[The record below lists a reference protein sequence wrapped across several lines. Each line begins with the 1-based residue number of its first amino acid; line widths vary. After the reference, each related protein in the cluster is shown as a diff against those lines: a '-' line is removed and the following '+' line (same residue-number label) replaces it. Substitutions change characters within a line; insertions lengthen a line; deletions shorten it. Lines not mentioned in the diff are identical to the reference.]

1 MDRPL
6 IALLAGCIVIL
17 IIGGYVGHAEMEDQE
32 EGMRGYLLINC
43 DVAAAAIDIDDI
55 RALNGTLDDL
65 NRSEYQD
72 VKSILERQSDAIPIA
87 RFIYLLGQNPNGSYF
102 FYVDAEPS
110 SSSDYSPPG
119 QLYETPSVWMDE
131 AFQGGAV
138 TGGPV
143 TDEWG
148 TWMSCLVPII
158 DEGTGEVVAVM
169 GMDVSVDEWEHQKIE
184 AGVPSIMISATAIAM
199 LVVFYVLHKRKRD
212 ENRRLSVAAEAL
224 RESSEKYRTLIENS
238 HDTIFIIQDWKVV
251 FVSPSIEKTIG
262 LSQQE
267 MQDRPVSEFVPQE
280 DLVRVRES
288 IKKLDENVGSIE
300 IEHVHVRHKDVPRKA
315 VVLLTVS
322 KIDYYGKKAYMGT
335 MHDTTAR
342 ENAEIALSEANRKLQ
357 LMTGITRHDILNQ
370 LTIMRGRLE
379 LAKRAD
385 DPASAKAWE
394 DKAMQSADN
403 IENMIAFTKDYQD
416 IGMNAPV
423 WHDLSDVVR
432 KASNGMTEMKIVN
445 SLPKAE
451 VLADPLFVKVL
462 HNLIDNALMHG
473 KATTVE
479 FSATVDDGALL
490 IAVEDDGVGIEEK
503 DREHI
508 FDRGYGK
515 HTGMG
520 LFFSREVLQMTG
532 ITINDSSEPGKG
544 ARFTLTV
551 PEGKWHLLDRT

>member
-6 IALLAGCIVIL
+6 IALLTGCIVIL
-17 IIGGYVGHAEMEDQE
+17 IIGGYIGHAEMERQD
-32 EGMRGYLLINC
+32 EGMRGYLLINSK
-43 DVAAAAIDIDDI
+43 VASTAIDVDDV
-55 RALNGTLDDL
+55 RALNGTSDDL

-72 VKSILERQSDAIPIA
+72 IRSILERQRAAVPIA
-87 RFIYLLGQNPNGSYF
+87 RFIYLLGQHPNGSYF

-119 QLYETPSVWMDE
+119 QLYETPSVWIDE
-131 AFQGGAV
+131 AFQGEAV

-148 TWMSCLVPII
+148 TWISCLVPII
-158 DEGTGEVVAVM
+158 DEATGEIVAVL
-169 GMDVSVDEWEHQKIE
+169 GMDVSIDEWEHQKIE
-184 AGVPSIMISATAIAM
+184 AGIPSIMISATAIAM
-199 LVVFYVLHKRKRD
+199 MVAFYVLHKRKRD
-212 ENRRLSVAAEAL
+212 ENRKLSEAAEAL
-224 RESSEKYRTLIENS
+224 SESSEKYRTLIENS
-238 HDTIFIIQDWKVV
+238 HDTVFIIQDWKVA

-267 MQDRPVSEFVPQE
+267 MQDRPVSEFIPQE
-280 DLVRVRES
+280 DLVRVQQS
-288 IKKLDENVGSIE
+288 IQNLDENVGSIE
-300 IEHVHVRHKDVPRKA
+300 IERVHVRQKDVPTKA
-315 VVLLTVS
+315 IVLLTVS
-322 KIDYYGKKAYMGT
+322 KIDYRGRKAYMGT

-379 LAKRAD
+379 LAKRAK
-385 DPASAKAWE
+385 DPASAKEWE

-403 IENMIAFTKDYQD
+403 IESMIAFTKDYQD

-432 KASNGMTEMKIVN
+432 KASNGMAEMKVVDG
-445 SLPKAE
+445 LPKAE
-451 VLADPLFVKVL
+451 VLADPLFVKVF

-473 KATTVE
+473 KATKVE
-479 FSATVDDGALL
+479 FSATIEDGALL
-490 IAVEDDGVGIEEK
+490 VTVEDDGVGIEEK

-532 ITINDSSEPGKG
+532 ITIDDSPGPGKG
-544 ARFTLTV
+544 AMFILKV
-551 PEGKWHLLDRT
+551 PKGKWRQLDQP